1 MWQLGYAF
9 MTGKTCLRDS
19 LRGFFG
25 LNRYVPILLEIPY
38 FFIYEKWFKEFS
50 VNAYFI
56 LKKLSITEVYIWC
69 YEAYVIFSSTV
80 FVFFLYGWN
89 GLLIPSP

>member
-1 MWQLGYAF
+1 MIKLVSLDFWTFSFERMWPLGYAF
-9 MTGKTCLRDS
+9 MTGKMCLRDS

-38 FFIYEKWFKEFS
+38 FFIYEKWFKAFS

-56 LKKLSITEVYIWC
+56 LKKLSNTEVYM
-69 YEAYVIFSSTV
+69 
-80 FVFFLYGWN
+80 
-89 GLLIPSP
+89 LL